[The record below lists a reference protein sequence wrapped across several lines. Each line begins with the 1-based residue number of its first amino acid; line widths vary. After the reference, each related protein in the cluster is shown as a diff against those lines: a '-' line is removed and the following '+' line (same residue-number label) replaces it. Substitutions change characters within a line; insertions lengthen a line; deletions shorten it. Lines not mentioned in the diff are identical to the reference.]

1 MKIYK
6 NATVQEIID
15 LVTKKLKVKI
25 APLSSY
31 KKDSRGIYQIPEDH
45 AYIKGGPGK
54 TSSTQIHLNVYC
66 RNREIC
72 KKMHALIKSEGYYA
86 IWINVFGGHK
96 VFWIAKNPT
105 DNFKKYNVYV

>member
-6 NATVQEIID
+6 NSTVPEIIN

-25 APLSSY
+25 APLSL
-31 KKDSRGIYQIPEDH
+31 IYQIPEDH
-45 AYIKGGPGK
+45 AYIKSGPVSK
-54 TSSTQIHLNVYC
+54 DQIHHAVYC

-86 IWINVFGGHK
+86 IWINIFGGHR